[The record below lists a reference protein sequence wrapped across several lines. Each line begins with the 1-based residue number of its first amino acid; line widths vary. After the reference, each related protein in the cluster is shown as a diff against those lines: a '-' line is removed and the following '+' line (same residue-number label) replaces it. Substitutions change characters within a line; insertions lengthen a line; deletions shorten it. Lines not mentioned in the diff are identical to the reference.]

1 MKAHP
6 KTYLL
11 LALAAALVLILLG
24 AVAGR
29 DDRTKSQKQEDIERL
44 IYSLKGPDL
53 FRAHCAPCHGS
64 DGKGGGPVARALKDP
79 LPDLT
84 TISRRNGGVYPE
96 ERVSK
101 IIAGDEVLVGHG
113 SREMPIWGQIF
124 HQIENDRDYG
134 DVRLHNVTEYLKSL
148 QQK

>member
-6 KTYLL
+6 NSYLL
-11 LALAAALVLILLG
+11 FALAAVFMLMVVG
-24 AVAGR
+24 AVVGPQEQA
-29 DDRTKSQKQEDIERL
+29 KSQKPQDIERL

-64 DGKGGGPVARALKDP
+64 DGKGNGPVAPALKDP

-84 TISRRNGGVYPE
+84 AIAQRNGGIYPE
-96 ERVSK
+96 ERISK
-101 IIAGDEVLVGHG
+101 IIGGDEVLIAHG
-113 SREMPIWGQIF
+113 SREMPIWGMIF
-124 HQIENDRDYG
+124 HQVENDRDYG
-134 DVRLHNVTEYLKSL
+134 NVRLHNVTEYVKSI